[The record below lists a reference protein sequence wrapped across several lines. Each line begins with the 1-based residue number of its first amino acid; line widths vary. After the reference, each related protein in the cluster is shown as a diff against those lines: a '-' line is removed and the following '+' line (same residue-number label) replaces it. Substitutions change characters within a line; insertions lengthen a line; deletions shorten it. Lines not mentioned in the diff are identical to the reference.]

1 MGAVQRKRTN
11 EGCPTAAACA
21 SMTAASWHRTTSCA
35 TASWL
40 SLLAGAFALLGC
52 PGHHYTSRAYF
63 ANATREPVKVR
74 VQELVADVDC
84 SRVKGRSAELL
95 AQRELFGNPA
105 TYEVLAGEA
114 LPLQV
119 RDDDLS
125 TSQRQGCAV
134 LVQVLGFPDQLVF
147 WPDDAMSAQTESTR
161 AEGHD
166 ARFRAQS
173 LTLEGHGEVKG
184 LAAGE
189 GLEVTPLPPVASG
202 TATASDAP
210 ALLGW
215 SGTPRTGTDFVLLR
229 HDALPDGCAS
239 LELGK
244 PLETSWPLYLCAPAW
259 SLPFEVGDELHV
271 TAQDLTPA
279 SSAFGSEARA
289 RATQL
294 TIARPQDGAR
304 LEIWLNAGNPQVAAV
319 ETVTGLGSDG
329 RHTACS
335 AYVEPASVQLMALKP
350 ALKPGDER
358 EAIVLGRRS
367 RAFLGRADDVL
378 IAPDACPN
386 EHSSLGVRFDLLML
400 STPAEE
406 SP

>member
-1 MGAVQRKRTN
+1 MRTR
-11 EGCPTAAACA
+11 
-21 SMTAASWHRTTSCA
+21 MTAASWLRAASCRA
-35 TASWL
+35 ASCL
-40 SLLAGAFALLGC
+40 SLLAGSLALLGC
-52 PGHHYTSRAYF
+52 PGYHYTSRAYF

-74 VQELVADVDC
+74 LQELVADVDC
-84 SRVKGRSAELL
+84 SRMKGRSAELL
-95 AQRELFGNPA
+95 AQRKLFGKPV
-105 TYEVLAGEA
+105 TYEVMAGEA

-125 TSQRQGCAV
+125 NSQRSDCAV

-147 WPDDAMSAQTESTR
+147 WPDDAMPVQTESTR

-166 ARFRAQS
+166 ASFRAQS

-189 GLEVTPLPPVASG
+189 GLEVTPVPPVASG
-202 TATASDAP
+202 MAAPSDAP

-229 HDALPDGCAS
+229 HDTLPDGCAS

-244 PLETSWPLYLCAPAW
+244 SLEGSWPLFVCAPAW
-259 SLPFEVGDELHV
+259 SLPFEIGDELYV
-271 TAQDLTPA
+271 TVQDLTPE
-279 SSAFGSEARA
+279 STGFRSEDGARA
-289 RATQL
+289 GHL
-294 TIARPQDGAR
+294 TIAEPNNGAR
-304 LEIWLNAGNPQVAAV
+304 LEIWLNASKPQVAAV
-319 ETVTGLGSDG
+319 EVVTGLGSGG

-335 AYVEPASVQLMALKP
+335 AYVEPASVQLVALKP
-350 ALKPGDER
+350 ALTPGQDS
-358 EAIVLGRRS
+358 EAMALGRRT

-378 IAPDACPN
+378 IAPDACSN
-386 EHSSLGVRFDLLML
+386 EHSSLGARFDLLML
-400 STPAEE
+400 NVPAEE